1 MAERSQNNFDQ
12 DPSVARTLHR
22 FQNLMNVNRIW
33 QPGWQEQADYVLP
46 RKNSI
51 QVVRLPGVKRTQR
64 LYDSTALDA
73 CELLSAS
80 MHGTLTSAHMRWF
93 FLELDDPNLNKIQS
107 VKAWCEEVSLRMNNE
122 FNRSNFHSEVQE
134 FYTELVG
141 FGTGLLLLEEKP
153 QVKGEFGGLQFTTFG
168 ISKYCLAE
176 GPDGLVNTV
185 FTVFPMSHLSIIEEW
200 GQATVPREILDPE
213 KPEDMLEVVHAVY
226 PSNDRGPLAKKWTS
240 DYILTKGKFLLSS
253 EGFYDFPFMATRWS
267 KNSDE
272 TYGRGPTDNA
282 MPDIRSLNK
291 IVELELKCIA
301 KTVDPPMYNVGGDVI
316 GAARLVPGGMTSVRS
331 KEAIGPILSGID
343 FKISNLKKEE
353 LKGSIKSIYKID
365 QLQLPTNG
373 PQMTATETN
382 VRYELMQRI
391 LGPTLGR
398 LEIEF
403 AKPLIDRTFNLM
415 WRADALPP
423 LPPELQAAASQRPI
437 NLRIRYEGPLAR
449 AQKASDVQSIGQLNG
464 MLEPLLQAKPEVA
477 DVIDFDEMIRKLA
490 DELGIPASIVRDSKA
505 VEILRQAQQQKMQEA
520 QQGQQQAQM
529 AQSAGQA
536 APFLKAAGTRPEPGS
551 PLEKLQNGAGR
562 AAA

>member
-12 DPSVARTLHR
+12 DPMVAKDLAR

-51 QVVRLPGVKRTQR
+51 QVIRLPGVKRTQR

-93 FLELDDPNLNKIQS
+93 FLELDDPALNAIQN
-107 VKAWCEEVSLRMNNE
+107 VKEWTEEVSLRMNNE

-153 QVKGEFGGLQFTTFG
+153 KIKGQFGGLQFTAIG

-185 FTVFPMSHLSIIEEW
+185 FHAFPMSNLSIIEEW
-200 GQATVPREILDPE
+200 GEANVPIEIVQSE
-213 KPEDMLEVVHAVY
+213 KPEDMQEVIHCVY
-226 PSNDRGPLAKKWTS
+226 PSNNKGPLAKKWTS
-240 DYILTKGKFLLSS
+240 NHILTKGKFLLSS

-267 KNSDE
+267 KNADE

-282 MPDIRSLNK
+282 MPDVRSLNK
-291 IVELELKCIA
+291 IVELELKAMA
-301 KTVDPPMYNVGGDVI
+301 KVVDPPMYNVGGDVI
-316 GAARLVPGGMTSVRS
+316 GAARLVPAGMTTVRS
-331 KEAIGPILSGID
+331 KDAIGPILTGID
-343 FKISNLKKEE
+343 FKVSNLKKEE
-353 LKGSIKSIYKID
+353 LRTSIKSVYKID
-365 QLQLPTNG
+365 QLQLPSGG

-415 WRADALPP
+415 WRANALPD

-449 AQKASDVQSIGQLNG
+449 AQKASDVQSIGQFNG
-464 MLEPLLQAKPEVA
+464 MLEPLAKAKPEIM
-477 DVIDFDEMIRKLA
+477 DVIDFDEMVRKLA

-529 AQSAGQA
+529 ADSAGKA
-536 APFLKAAGTRPEPGS
+536 APFIKAAGVRPEPGS
-551 PLEKLQNGAGR
+551 PLEKMQNGSGR